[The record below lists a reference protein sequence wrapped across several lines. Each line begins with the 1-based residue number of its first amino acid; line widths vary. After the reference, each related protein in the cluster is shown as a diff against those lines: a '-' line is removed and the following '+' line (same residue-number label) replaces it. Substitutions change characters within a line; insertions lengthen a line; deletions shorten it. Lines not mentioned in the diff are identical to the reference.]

1 MSKRTL
7 LWLNAFFACGHF
19 TGHLFDRLVVVP
31 NWNAGTVDG
40 IMAFHNFFQNAD
52 PGAYFSIFVMAPT
65 LFAILSFLAYLRSH
79 TNLKKVLAIGLIIT
93 LCSTASTFLFF
104 FPINNYL
111 FWGKDIV
118 LDPAQTSTLVTRW
131 VFGEWFRIVAGLV
144 TMILAGWAIHL
155 SYKNE
160 QA

>member
-19 TGHLFDRLVVVP
+19 TGHLFDRMVVVP
-31 NWNAGTVDG
+31 NWNEGTVEG
-40 IMAFHNFFQNAD
+40 ILSFHHFFQNVD

-65 LFAILSFLAYLRSH
+65 LFSILSFLFYFRSH
-79 TNLKKVLAIGLIIT
+79 PDLKRVLGIGLIIT
-93 LCSTASTFLFF
+93 LCSSASTFLFF

-118 LDPAQTSTLVTRW
+118 LDPVQTKAFVEKW
-131 VFGEWFRIVAGLV
+131 VFGEWFRIAAGLV
-144 TMILAGWAIHL
+144 TMILAGWAVHL
-155 SYKNE
+155 SYTDQK
-160 QA
+160 A